1 MIISF
6 LLSLFLEYEASLFLM
21 ILYGFLMQLVL
32 LNVSKNK
39 LKSLPESVGSCF
51 SLEELHADGMFNSFS
66 VILSMDAEFI
76 W

>member
-1 MIISF
+1 
-6 LLSLFLEYEASLFLM
+6 
-21 ILYGFLMQLVL
+21 MQLVL

-66 VILSMDAEFI
+66 VILSMNAVFI
-76 W
+76 